1 MSRTR
6 LAKLLRYTT
15 LAVGVLLWFM
25 FLRPQW
31 LGGPAAYM
39 IVRGNSMLPTYTDGD
54 LVLVLSQ
61 PSYAVGDA
69 IAYRIPDGEVGAGLV
84 VIHRIVDESAPES
97 FVIRGDNNPAPDP
110 WAPST
115 ADVLGR
121 VQFAVPGLG
130 RVLEVLLDPT
140 IAASLAAT
148 IVVVIG
154 VAQSVRPRAGV
165 ARQSQPAT

>member
-1 MSRTR
+1 
-6 LAKLLRYTT
+6 
-15 LAVGVLLWFM
+15 
-25 FLRPQW
+25 
-31 LGGPAAYM
+31 
-39 IVRGNSMLPTYTDGD
+39 
-54 LVLVLSQ
+54 
-61 PSYAVGDA
+61 
-69 IAYRIPDGEVGAGLV
+69 
-84 VIHRIVDESAPES
+84 
-97 FVIRGDNNPAPDP
+97 
-110 WAPST
+110 
-115 ADVLGR
+115 VLGR